1 MKIKI
6 VQHVPTKPSP
16 EIGKVYEV
24 TKTNEPNERNGGT
37 VYFVM
42 CEGSRGG
49 RTCRRNGDCRGRG
62 CRRMTLEQ
70 FIEPIH
76 NINRSVGIAAKTL

>member
-42 CEGSRGG
+42 CEGVEVDVFAEEMEIVEDGAV
-49 RTCRRNGDCRGRG
+49 
-62 CRRMTLEQ
+62 E
-70 FIEPIH
+70 E
-76 NINRSVGIAAKTL
+76 

>member
-24 TKTNEPNERNGGT
+24 TKTNEPNERNGGI
-37 VYFVM
+37 
-42 CEGSRGG
+42 
-49 RTCRRNGDCRGRG
+49 NGIGNRISISTALTAPIRAINAIFF
-62 CRRMTLEQ
+62 T
-70 FIEPIH
+70 FILD
-76 NINRSVGIAAKTL
+76 ALCT

>member
-16 EIGKVYEV
+16 EVGKVYEV
-24 TKTNEPNERNGGT
+24 TKINERSNRQGGT

-42 CEGSRGG
+42 CEGV
-49 RTCRRNGDCRGRG
+49 
-62 CRRMTLEQ
+62 E
-70 FIEPIH
+70 
-76 NINRSVGIAAKTL
+76 VGVLGKEMRIVEDGAVEE

>member
-24 TKTNEPNERNGGT
+24 TKTNEPNERNGGA

-42 CEGSRGG
+42 CEGV
-49 RTCRRNGDCRGRG
+49 
-62 CRRMTLEQ
+62 E
-70 FIEPIH
+70 
-76 NINRSVGIAAKTL
+76 VGVLAEEMEIVEDGAVEE

>member
-24 TKTNEPNERNGGT
+24 TKQMSQTKE
-37 VYFVM
+37 M
-42 CEGSRGG
+42 
-49 RTCRRNGDCRGRG
+49 
-62 CRRMTLEQ
+62 
-70 FIEPIH
+70 
-76 NINRSVGIAAKTL
+76 AAQYIL